1 MPTTPV
7 WLYRF
12 SVQRYS
18 ERRDGDTV
26 RVEVPYRGGAL
37 LRHPLYNKGTA
48 FTREERHTFDLEG
61 LLPAA
66 VSTLEQQARRMYASI
81 VRKADPLEQY
91 IGLAALQERNET
103 LFYRLLLDN
112 LEEFMPIVYTPTV
125 GLACQEYSRIFRR
138 GRGLW
143 ITPGHRGRVEEVL
156 RSAPFEDVRLIVAT
170 DNERI
175 LGLGD
180 QGAGGM
186 GIPIGKLA
194 LYTAAAGIHPA
205 QTLPV
210 SLDVGTDNAALLGD
224 DLYIG
229 WRQPRLRGAEYDSLV
244 EEFVRAVKAVFPRAL
259 LQWEDFRKPN
269 AVRLMNTYRRVLPS
283 FNDDIQG
290 TAAMALGAVLA
301 AERVTHTPRERE
313 RILILGGGAAGI
325 GIAHILRETLK
336 EAGVQGDD
344 LVRAIAVV
352 DRDGLIVDDA
362 SIADPDQ
369 RTFAW
374 PAALA
379 ASAGIGAGKARQL
392 EAVVRALRPTVLI
405 GATGHAGAFTRGAV
419 EAMAAQT
426 RRPVILPLSNP
437 TSCSE
442 ATAEDLMAWTDGRA
456 LVATGSPFPE
466 VTLGRRRR
474 RSIAQANNAFIFPAI
489 GLACLV
495 GQVPEVT
502 VAMFR
507 AAAEALAKEVTED
520 ELRAGRL
527 LPRVR
532 DLRAVTARLAAAVL
546 REVRGS
552 GVKLSFA
559 ERDTESTVAAA
570 MWEPRYVELVP
581 VDFRKETRAPRT
593 TAAKPAPRS
602 R

>member
-1 MPTTPV
+1 
-7 WLYRF
+7 
-12 SVQRYS
+12 VQRYS
-18 ERRDGDTV
+18 ERRAGDV
-26 RVEVPYRGGAL
+26 IRIEVPYRGGSL

-48 FTREERHTFDLEG
+48 FTRAERETFGLEG
-61 LLPAA
+61 LLPHA
-66 VSTLEQQARRMYASI
+66 VSTLDQQVRRMYASI

-103 LFYRLLLDN
+103 LFHRLLLDN
-112 LEEFMPIVYTPTV
+112 IEEFMPIVYTPTV

-138 GRGLW
+138 GRGIW
-143 ITPGHRGRVEEVL
+143 ITPGHRGRIEGVL

-194 LYTAAAGIHPA
+194 LYTAVAGIHPA

-210 SLDVGTDNAALLGD
+210 SLDVGTDNAALLAD

-229 WRQPRLRGAEYDSLV
+229 WRQPRLRGADYDSLLD
-244 EEFVRAVKAVFPRAL
+244 EFVRAVKAVFPRAL
-259 LQWEDFRKPN
+259 LQWEDFKKPN
-269 AVRLMNTYRRVLPS
+269 AVRLLHAYRRELPS

-290 TAAMALGAVLA
+290 TAAMALGTIQA
-301 AERVTHTPRERE
+301 AERITHTPLARE
-313 RILILGGGAAGI
+313 RIVIVGGGAAGI
-325 GIAHILRETLK
+325 GIAHLAREAMK

-344 LVRAIAVV
+344 LFRAIAVV
-352 DRDGLIVDDA
+352 DRAGLLVDDVP
-362 SIADPDQ
+362 IADPDQ
-369 RTFAW
+369 RAFAW
-374 PAALA
+374 PAPLA
-379 ASAGIGAGKARQL
+379 STAGIGAAKARQL
-392 EAVVRALRPTVLI
+392 EAVVRALRPTVLV
-405 GATGHAGAFTRGAV
+405 GATGQAGTFTREAV

-442 ATAEDLMAWTDGRA
+442 ATPDDLMAWTDGRA

-466 VTLGRRRR
+466 VKLGRRRR

-489 GLACLV
+489 GLASVV

-502 VAMFR
+502 VGMFR
-507 AAAEALAKEVTED
+507 AAAAALAKEVTED

-532 DLRAVTARLAAAVL
+532 DLRPVTARLAAAIL
-546 REVRGS
+546 REVRAS
-552 GVKLSFA
+552 GVNLPFA
-559 ERDTESTVAAA
+559 ERDTEAAILAA
-570 MWEPRYVELVP
+570 MWEPRYAELVP
-581 VDFRKETRAPRT
+581 VDHRETSHPARGSAP
-593 TAAKPAPRS
+593 AKRGRPA
-602 R
+602 

>member
-1 MPTTPV
+1 ME
-7 WLYRF
+7 
-12 SVQRYS
+12 RYS
-18 ERRDGDTV
+18 ERRDGSEV
-26 RVEVPYRGGAL
+26 RVEVPYRGTAL
-37 LRHPLYNKGTA
+37 LRHSLYNKGTA
-48 FTREERHTFDLEG
+48 FTRAEREAFGLEG

-66 VSTLEQQARRMYASI
+66 VGTLDQQARRMYASI
-81 VRKADPLEQY
+81 VRKADPLERY
-91 IGLAALQERNET
+91 IGLAALQDRNEV
-103 LFYRLLLDN
+103 LFHRLLLDN
-112 LEEFMPIVYTPTV
+112 LEEFLPIVYTPTV

-143 ITPGHRGRVEEVL
+143 ITPGHRGRIHEVL
-156 RSAPFEDVRLIVAT
+156 GNAPFQDVRLIVAT

-194 LYTAAAGIHPA
+194 LYTAVAGIHPA

-210 SLDVGTDNAALLGD
+210 SLDVGTDNAALLAD

-229 WRQPRLRGAEYDSLV
+229 WRQPRLRGPEYDSLV
-244 EEFVRAVKAVFPRAL
+244 DEFVRAVKKVFPRAV
-259 LQWEDFRKPN
+259 LQWEDFKKPN
-269 AVRLMNTYRRVLPS
+269 AVRLLDAYRRVLPS

-313 RILILGGGAAGI
+313 RIVILGGGAAGI
-325 GIAHILRETLK
+325 GIAHLAREVLK
-336 EAGVQGDD
+336 EAGLQGDG

-352 DRDGLIVDDA
+352 DRDGLLVDDVPL
-362 SIADPDQ
+362 ADPDQ
-369 RTFAW
+369 RAFAW
-374 PAALA
+374 PAATA
-379 ASAGIGAGKARQL
+379 AGAGIGAGKARQL
-392 EAVVRALRPTVLI
+392 EALVRALKPTVLI
-405 GATGHAGAFTRGAV
+405 GTTGQAGAFTRGAV

-437 TSCSE
+437 TACSE
-442 ATAEDLMAWTDGRA
+442 AVPEDLMDWTDGRA

-466 VTLGRRRR
+466 VKLGRRRR

-489 GLACLV
+489 GLASVL
-495 GQVPEVT
+495 GEVPEVT
-502 VAMFR
+502 LGMFR

-546 REVRGS
+546 REVLAS
-552 GVKLSFA
+552 GVKLPFA
-559 ERDTESTVAAA
+559 ERDTESAVAAA
-570 MWEPRYVELVP
+570 MWEPLYVELVP
-581 VDFRKETRAPRT
+581 VDHRATVNPAKGSAPPKPGTRAR
-593 TAAKPAPRS
+593 
-602 R
+602 